1 MLLAAWMGV
10 LAGLWSIVAPFAAGY
25 HTINSVATTE
35 AIVAGLLI
43 GGFSLWLA
51 LADEGPQYVEYL
63 IGLFGIWSAVAPF
76 ALGYRDLTTAFYS
89 DVVVDIVAFLAAAV
103 SIYYRSH
110 YRPLHPKT
118 A

>member
-1 MLLAAWMGV
+1 MLWAAWIGV

-25 HTINSVATTE
+25 YGVNSVATTE

-51 LADEGPQYVEYL
+51 LADNAPQYVDYL

-76 ALGYRDLTTAFYS
+76 ALAYRDLTTAFYS
-89 DVVVDIVAFLAAAV
+89 DVVVGIVAFIVAVV

-110 YRPLHPKT
+110 HRTLHPKT

>member
-1 MLLAAWMGV
+1 MLWAAWIAV

-25 HTINSVATTE
+25 YTVNSMATTE

-51 LADEGPQYVEYL
+51 VADSAPQYVDYL
-63 IGLFGIWSAVAPF
+63 LGVFGMWAVAAPF
-76 ALGYRDLTTAFYS
+76 VLAYRDLSTAFYS
-89 DVVVDIVAFLAAAV
+89 DMVVGIVAFVAAIV
-103 SIYYRSH
+103 TIYYRSH
-110 YRPLHPKT
+110 HRTLHPKT